1 MNYRVIY
8 MVEEYTTDGNL
19 VTRQYARNKK
29 TASRIARKCHK
40 ANDIII
46 SKLQKS
52 EMSWVNPEEVQQ

>member
-29 TASRIARKCHK
+29 TADRIARACGK
-40 ANDIII
+40 ANDIITR
-46 SKLQKS
+46 KLQKS
-52 EMSWVNPEEVQQ
+52 EMDTLSSY

>member
-29 TASRIARKCHK
+29 TADRIARKCDK
-40 ANDIII
+40 ANDIIVR
-46 SKLQKS
+46 KLQKA
-52 EMSWVNPEEVQQ
+52 EMDWVNSKEVQ

>member
-29 TASRIARKCHK
+29 TADRIARTCDKI
-40 ANDIII
+40 NDIIVR
-46 SKLQKS
+46 KLQKS
-52 EMSWVNPEEVQQ
+52 EMSWVNPEEVR

>member
-29 TASRIARKCHK
+29 TADRIARTCDK
-40 ANDIII
+40 ANDIITR
-46 SKLQKS
+46 KLQKS
-52 EMSWVNPEEVQQ
+52 EMDWVNPKEVQ

>member
-29 TASRIARKCHK
+29 TAGRIARTCDK
-40 ANDIII
+40 ANDIIVR
-46 SKLQKS
+46 KLQKS
-52 EMSWVNPEEVQQ
+52 EMSWVNPEEVQ